1 MPLSTSLMG
10 PSRSKEIVAIF
21 RSILKKKTIELLIE
35 TSNYFYDPQ
44 SLKTNELDSKLKG
57 YYRLE
62 LEVSGA

>member
-1 MPLSTSLMG
+1 MG